1 MYLEFENVKTAHNG
15 TKGFEESGRYIL
27 QDNKVR
33 IIVSVYQEML
43 KTKPSKTRKT
53 VLRMMYSELKDK
65 ALF

>member
-53 VLRMMYSELKDK
+53 KNDVLRTQR
-65 ALF
+65 